1 MNAARPTRPKKKIP
15 QRTRKPYSAP
25 RKGKR
30 SMTIVAGFCCTDGI
44 VLCADTQITV
54 PGSMKYPES
63 KIRMTPSLRSE
74 PFFAFCDDMDY
85 QKQCIPHFGAAI
97 QNAEQQKTSIIAAL
111 EGKAIELHQTYYD
124 LYVEPSE
131 KLNANMLVSLRLDGQ
146 RKLLRVNGP
155 RVAPVEMLECIGAG
169 NYLAR
174 SLAGTYWSD
183 DRSMRE
189 TSLIC
194 AYMLADVKR
203 YVDGCGGDSHIIQLD
218 HSGSWKR
225 FPAEDDYQQIEDIEQ
240 AYRDWQYRMGPLMI
254 DFQDFQRSQ
263 INFECDLH
271 DACEELIA
279 QRKPKAA
286 MHEEIERTK
295 LEREIAESLKK
306 RTDEGA

>member
-1 MNAARPTRPKKKIP
+1 MTPASQTRPKKKIP
-15 QRTRKPYSAP
+15 QRPQKPYIAP

-30 SMTIVAGFCCTDGI
+30 SVTIVAGFCCTDGV

-63 KIRMTPSLRSE
+63 KLRMMAGSVKCA

-97 QNAEQQKTSIIAAL
+97 QTAEQQKTSVIAAL
-111 EGKAIELHQTYYD
+111 EAKAIELHQTYYD
-124 LYVEPSE
+124 LYIEPTE
-131 KLNANMLVSLRLDGQ
+131 KLNANMLISLHLDNR
-146 RKLLRVNGP
+146 RKLVRVNGP
-155 RVAPVEMLECIGAG
+155 RVAPVDMLECIGAG

-174 SLAGTYWSD
+174 ALAGTYWSD

-194 AYMLADVKR
+194 AYMLADVKK
-203 YVDGCGGDSHIIQLD
+203 YVDGCGGDSDIIQLD
-218 HSGSWKR
+218 HNGSWKK

-240 AYRDWQYRMGPLMI
+240 AYRDWQYKMGPLLI

-263 INFECDLH
+263 INFECDLQ
-271 DACEELIA
+271 DACQELINH
-279 QRKPKAA
+279 RKPKAD
-286 MHEEIERTK
+286 MYEQIERAK
-295 LEREIAESLKK
+295 LDRELADLRKEREGGS
-306 RTDEGA
+306 